1 MMKHVYSLFLL
12 AAMTTCCGV
21 CAHAQRCQD
30 LSVADSRVR
39 VEQARVDAANR
50 HLTLTMRMR
59 LDSLRLRANH
69 QLVFTPVVE
78 TRQGEVALPKIV
90 VNGRRQQIMT
100 ERGFYG
106 NRYGSD
112 ARIVRRHNGKPQAID
127 YTATIPVAGK
137 LAAYSVRLDED
148 VCGCGDI
155 DTASTNHYPLLSWQQ
170 PKAKFIMPKAEAVK
184 IRHLDKRAYIDFPVD
199 QITLYPEYR
208 RNPEQLDSIIN
219 TINLLKSD
227 KNLEV
232 SAINIHGYASPESP
246 YEHNA
251 YLAKNRARTLTEYVR
266 RQVKLPASLFT
277 VSSTP
282 EDWDGLIN
290 YIKGSNLEHKD
301 EILRMATDS
310 LVNPDAREWRI
321 RLKYTDEYKFMLAT
335 WYPALRHSDYH
346 ITYKVKP
353 FDVET
358 ARQLIKTKPYL
369 LSEQEMFMVAQTYEP
384 GSEAFN
390 EVMQTAVRYFPNNA
404 TANLNAAIVLLN
416 EGKAEAAKPYLDKAG
431 DLPEAQEARQVYEEL
446 QQ

>member
-1 MMKHVYSLFLL
+1 MSLKPFTLISP
-12 AAMTTCCGV
+12 
-21 CAHAQRCQD
+21 HP
-30 LSVADSRVR
+30 
-39 VEQARVDAANR
+39 
-50 HLTLTMRMR
+50 HL
-59 LDSLRLRANH
+59 
-69 QLVFTPVVE
+69 
-78 TRQGEVALPKIV
+78 
-90 VNGRRQQIMT
+90 
-100 ERGFYG
+100 
-106 NRYGSD
+106 
-112 ARIVRRHNGKPQAID
+112 
-127 YTATIPVAGK
+127 
-137 LAAYSVRLDED
+137 
-148 VCGCGDI
+148 
-155 DTASTNHYPLLSWQQ
+155 
-170 PKAKFIMPKAEAVK
+170 
-184 IRHLDKRAYIDFPVD
+184 
-199 QITLYPEYR
+199 
-208 RNPEQLDSIIN
+208 
-219 TINLLKSD
+219 
-227 KNLEV
+227 
-232 SAINIHGYASPESP
+232 YASFCAP
-246 YEHNA
+246 Y
-251 YLAKNRARTLTEYVR
+251 
-266 RQVKLPASLFT
+266 
-277 VSSTP
+277 TP

>member
-1 MMKHVYSLFLL
+1 MKHVYSLSLL
-12 AAMTTCCGV
+12 AACLSFGSTNIY
-21 CAHAQRCQD
+21 AQRCQD
-30 LSVADSRVR
+30 ISVADRHIKI
-39 VEQARVDAANR
+39 EQAMVDASNH
-50 HLTLTMRMR
+50 HLTLSMKLL
-59 LDSLRLRANH
+59 LDSLHLRANH
-69 QLVFTPVVE
+69 QLVFTPVVQ
-78 TRQGEVALPKIV
+78 TQHGEVIMPKIV

-100 ERGFYG
+100 DRGFYG

-112 ARIVRRHNGKPQAID
+112 ATIVRRYNGKPQAVN
-127 YTATIPVAGK
+127 YTATIPVSGK
-137 LAAYSVRLDED
+137 LSKYSVRLDED

-155 DTASTNHYPLLSWQQ
+155 DTASTNHYPLVSWQQ
-170 PKAKFIMPKAEAVK
+170 PKAAFIRPKAEAVK

-208 RNPEQLDSIIN
+208 RNPEQLDSIVN
-219 TINLLKSD
+219 TINALKND

-246 YEHNA
+246 YDHNA
-251 YLAKNRARTLTEYVR
+251 YLAKNRARTLTEFVR
-266 RQVKLPASLFT
+266 RQVKLPASIFS

-282 EDWDGLIN
+282 EDWEGLIS

-301 EILRMATDS
+301 EILKMATDS
-310 LVNPDAREWRI
+310 LVAPDPREWRI
-321 RLKYTDEYKFMLAT
+321 RLKYTDEYKFMLAN

-358 ARQLIKTKPYL
+358 AKKLIKTKPYL

-384 GSEAFN
+384 GSREFN
-390 EVMQTAVRYFPNNA
+390 DVMQTAVRYFPDNT

-431 DLPEAQEARQVYEEL
+431 DIPEAEEARQVYESL